1 MSKQARAGRWGSV
14 SACCGAGFPR
24 QKRRRNEGTER
35 KPRATPLPGPGGSAM
50 KGAVASVLAPGQA
63 RAGLLGAAL
72 RRRRAGGGP
81 GWCCSLEPGW
91 VVAPAAHPDSSR
103 QEGQRPGL
111 SLRWLWVMLR
121 RGWPGRDD
129 GEVSEALKAPK
140 CRG

>member
-14 SACCGAGFPR
+14 SACCGAGFSG
-24 QKRRRNEGTER
+24 QKRRRDEGTER
-35 KPRATPLPGPGGSAM
+35 KPRAHYCLAGGSAT
-50 KGAVASVLAPGQA
+50 KGAVASVLAPRRA

-81 GWCCSLEPGW
+81 GCCRSLEPGW
-91 VVAPAAHPDSSR
+91 VVAPAAHPDSSH

-129 GEVSEALKAPK
+129 GEVSEALKALK
-140 CRG
+140 CKG